1 MQDSFNLSR
10 FVEAQRRVFSRVMD
24 ELRAGRKTSHWTWFV
39 FPANAGAGSLRSKLI
54 FHPARNQ

>member
-1 MQDSFNLSR
+1 
-10 FVEAQRRVFSRVMD
+10 MD

>member
-1 MQDSFNLSR
+1 MCPVSSR
-10 FVEAQRRVFSRVMD
+10 RSAGCSVGSWTS
-24 ELRAGRKTSHWTWFV
+24 RAGRKTSHWTWFV

>member
-39 FPANAGAGSLRSKLI
+39 FPANAGAESLRSKLI
-54 FHPARNQ
+54 FHPARN